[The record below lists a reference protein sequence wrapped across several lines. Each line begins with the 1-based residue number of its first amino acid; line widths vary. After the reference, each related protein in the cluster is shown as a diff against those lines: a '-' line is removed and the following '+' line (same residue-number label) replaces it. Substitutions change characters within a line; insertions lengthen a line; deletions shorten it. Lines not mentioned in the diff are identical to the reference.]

1 MMLNKSKTPT
11 AGTVR
16 VSNEL
21 TIYSEINNMNT
32 LAVTTQNVT
41 MSSSEIAELT
51 GKKKADVHVDIWNM
65 LFQLYSISK
74 DDGFFYHVKNQLVT
88 IKEGI
93 YVTFDVRGYVSE
105 FSIDRYH
112 SEVLVTGYDVKRR
125 AAVIKPWFCLET
137 SQVNPIVDPMVALND
152 PAVMRGLLL
161 NYSEKILERDHQIE
175 EMKPD
180 VAALERIAK
189 SDGAMCVT
197 DAAKQLQIRPKALFD
212 FLSGNKW
219 IYRRLGSPWI
229 GYQDKIQQGLI
240 EHKVTTIT
248 RTDGINET
256 KTQVRITSKGIAKL
270 AKLLSVEVAA

>member
-1 MMLNKSKTPT
+1 
-11 AGTVR
+11 
-16 VSNEL
+16 
-21 TIYSEINNMNT
+21 MNT

-74 DDGFFYHVKNQLVT
+74 DDGFFHHVKNQSVT
-88 IKEGI
+88 IKKGI
-93 YVTFDVRGYVSE
+93 YVTFDIWGYVSE
-105 FSIDRYH
+105 FSLDRYH

-125 AAVIKPWFCLET
+125 AAVIKRWFCLET
-137 SQVNPIVDPMVALND
+137 SQVKPIVDPMVALND

-161 NYSEKILERDHQIE
+161 NYSEKILERDHRIA

-180 VAALERIAK
+180 VAALELIAK

-197 DAAKQLQIRPKALFD
+197 DTAKQLQLRPKDLFD
-212 FLSGNKW
+212 FLSENKW

-256 KTQVRITSKGIAKL
+256 KTQVRITPKRIAKL

>member
-1 MMLNKSKTPT
+1 MLDKSKTPT

-16 VSNEL
+16 VLNEL

-32 LAVTTQNVT
+32 LAFTTQNVT

-51 GKKKADVHVDIWNM
+51 DKKKADVHVDIWNM

-74 DDGFFYHVKNQLVT
+74 DDGFFHHVKNQLVT

-112 SEVLVTGYDVKRR
+112 SEVLVTGYDLKRR
-125 AAVIKPWFCLET
+125 AAVIKRWFCLET
-137 SQVNPIVDPMVALND
+137 NQVNPIVDPMVALND
-152 PAVMRGLLL
+152 PAVIRGLLL
-161 NYSEKILERDHQIE
+161 NYSEKILERDHQIAV
-175 EMKPD
+175 MKPD

-256 KTQVRITSKGIAKL
+256 KTQVRITPKGIAKL

>member
-1 MMLNKSKTPT
+1 
-11 AGTVR
+11 
-16 VSNEL
+16 
-21 TIYSEINNMNT
+21 MNT

-51 GKKKADVHVDIWNM
+51 GKKKADVYVDIWNM

-74 DDGFFYHVKNQLVT
+74 DDGFFHHVKNQLVT

-125 AAVIKPWFCLET
+125 AAVIKRWFCLET
-137 SQVNPIVDPMVALND
+137 SQVNPIVDPMGVLND

-161 NYSEKILERDHQIE
+161 NYSEKILERDHQIA

-197 DAAKQLQIRPKALFD
+197 DTAKQLQIRPKALFD
-212 FLSGNKW
+212 FLSENKW

-256 KTQVRITSKGIAKL
+256 KTQVRITLKGIAKL

>member
-74 DDGFFYHVKNQLVT
+74 DDGFFHHVKNQIVT

-105 FSIDRYH
+105 FSLDRYH

-125 AAVIKPWFCLET
+125 AAVIKRWFCLET
-137 SQVNPIVDPMVALND
+137 NQVKPIVDPMIALND

-161 NYSEKILERDHQIE
+161 NYSEKILERDHHKKE
-175 EMKPD
+175 SC
-180 VAALERIAK
+180 VAY
-189 SDGAMCVT
+189 
-197 DAAKQLQIRPKALFD
+197 
-212 FLSGNKW
+212 NK
-219 IYRRLGSPWI
+219 IPF
-229 GYQDKIQQGLI
+229 
-240 EHKVTTIT
+240 
-248 RTDGINET
+248 
-256 KTQVRITSKGIAKL
+256 KL
-270 AKLLSVEVAA
+270 DR